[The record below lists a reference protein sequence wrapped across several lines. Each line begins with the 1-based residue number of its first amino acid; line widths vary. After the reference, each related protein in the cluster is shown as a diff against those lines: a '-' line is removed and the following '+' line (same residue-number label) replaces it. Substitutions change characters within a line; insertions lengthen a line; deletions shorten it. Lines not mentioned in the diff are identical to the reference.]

1 MSQQYPQPAVELEP
15 VLDEVVGY
23 LNFSSGNSDPRFLEN
38 LSRLTAAIETE
49 ELLDSGNELTLVEVL
64 QSWLHDAL
72 KRLQSEGKA
81 FRDASQA
88 SALIKLMFE
97 DFLPAYREFHR
108 DLLHHQTGS
117 NLWRPFFLG
126 RAWEA
131 LLRQGAPWEESD
143 RIVTVA
149 LAQLNDYVGYRPTPA
164 LTSGNRSD
172 PYPNEF
178 VRPIPLYVR
187 GAGVAAGRYAPLVSH
202 TLKILRETDPE
213 ILQRAWFDLDR
224 LEEIALDPRAY
235 DFDHPVNR
243 RPNHH
248 FGQWDP
254 RHIDGAGYYTRFV
267 MQQVTLA
274 ALLAR
279 VEAADGDPQ
288 EQEERLYEASAV
300 LAGTI
305 LMASGTSGDS
315 PGCHDSTVT
324 LSTLL
329 PHIASYRDDFYQQLL
344 TSAVGPRGERLR
356 LEAQKRRQPFGAA
369 RQHLNHELSR
379 RRALQLQR
387 VHLALLFAR
396 MGYQESA
403 LKQADSVRVASAR
416 MLTALYC
423 RLTSGHDAI
432 DAGKLDLVS
441 DDLLQIEDLLHR
453 AIECG
458 ALVDPWSVVG
468 FAANFSL
475 FPALENTVHDWRVDE
490 LIELVRQI
498 LDLAAR
504 AWSEAAAVDDSKHE
518 RLFESILQR
527 LTGWWDQ
534 HATASVEGVDRLVAK
549 EIEVSA
555 NLVSGALN
563 AWHKAGAA
571 SGDIAFWQMFVEEF
585 DSSKA
590 FQMVIE
596 ALLDHGDTVASRA
609 LMMQWVNQ
617 RDRTPLDDGDAD
629 FGPLAFRW
637 LATVEAQQHV
647 TDRPSTEKDRWPEVA
662 KFFAYLEANAE
673 EYWQSPELTMDGS
686 AAAGRMTDDDIPFGD
701 PDDDSDD
708 DYGEDFDTEGLED
721 SLAGEFGDDLE
732 GEFSEGEYDYPY
744 DEDDSDDEYDYE
756 DDENEVF
763 SAAYEEMVYRDS
775 TDDGVE
781 GDLADDGADPLYTE
795 WEYEADR
802 IDQRL
807 SFLNTVARLWKH
819 TAITWGGDGEDR
831 RETFDSWLQ
840 QTAKNYRQLV
850 ELLESVHDYRF
861 AKPSPSHESLVE
873 YDRLRMIKEQ
883 LVQAII
889 ATCVETAVA
898 SRLLMA
904 SRAKGDQAA
913 VAPKQTFDAEVDQ
926 VAIPLLRSVLAG
938 DVQGVREMWPF
949 FLEVLSKRP
958 LLYVPH
964 SRGGKP
970 RKIVATRGLQRLLHD
985 LLGWL
990 PKLGMIRE
998 TCELLD
1004 LAQQLEKDFP
1014 MESAVT
1020 EFDRLFE
1027 NGYQAIVRSMVV
1039 SAEAWDHRIPP
1050 ERARQADHMLVDAL
1064 QMLTERQL
1072 DRWLDHSHT
1081 LRLSVVERLSEPD
1094 DWDKF
1099 KAFVEAYG
1107 GQLFTQ
1113 KFLGSLG
1120 NLRGI
1125 LHQGAD
1131 AWLAQLEENPDAV
1144 EQIKLLS
1151 DLANGAPRRTA
1162 VEMLTLTLEIV
1173 VENYRA
1179 YRDYNTT
1186 TTQSDHGEL
1195 LYNFVDFIRLRA
1207 EYDRVAWKLR
1217 PVVWAHEILVRHG
1230 RTLAAEMWRQ
1240 AFVERTREVADDHL
1254 RRLVQLAD
1262 EYGMQLPT
1270 ISDRLEERFIR
1281 PLVIDQVR
1289 ALVGPAMSEDAAE
1302 KRTAFTALERE
1313 ITELASQ
1320 PHGAGFE
1327 APDWLTAL
1335 EEEVTEAR
1343 SRMTHVS
1350 SSDRLARRIG
1360 QVQLSWSE
1368 LLEQLAGKDAN

>member
-1 MSQQYPQPAVELEP
+1 MPI
-15 VLDEVVGY
+15 
-23 LNFSSGNSDPRFLEN
+23 SD
-38 LSRLTAAIETE
+38 
-49 ELLDSGNELTLVEVL
+49 
-64 QSWLHDAL
+64 
-72 KRLQSEGKA
+72 
-81 FRDASQA
+81 
-88 SALIKLMFE
+88 
-97 DFLPAYREFHR
+97 
-108 DLLHHQTGS
+108 
-117 NLWRPFFLG
+117 
-126 RAWEA
+126 
-131 LLRQGAPWEESD
+131 
-143 RIVTVA
+143 
-149 LAQLNDYVGYRPTPA
+149 
-164 LTSGNRSD
+164 
-172 PYPNEF
+172 
-178 VRPIPLYVR
+178 
-187 GAGVAAGRYAPLVSH
+187 
-202 TLKILRETDPE
+202 
-213 ILQRAWFDLDR
+213 
-224 LEEIALDPRAY
+224 
-235 DFDHPVNR
+235 
-243 RPNHH
+243 
-248 FGQWDP
+248 
-254 RHIDGAGYYTRFV
+254 
-267 MQQVTLA
+267 
-274 ALLAR
+274 
-279 VEAADGDPQ
+279 
-288 EQEERLYEASAV
+288 
-300 LAGTI
+300 
-305 LMASGTSGDS
+305 
-315 PGCHDSTVT
+315 
-324 LSTLL
+324 
-329 PHIASYRDDFYQQLL
+329 
-344 TSAVGPRGERLR
+344 
-356 LEAQKRRQPFGAA
+356 
-369 RQHLNHELSR
+369 
-379 RRALQLQR
+379 
-387 VHLALLFAR
+387 
-396 MGYQESA
+396 
-403 LKQADSVRVASAR
+403 
-416 MLTALYC
+416 
-423 RLTSGHDAI
+423 
-432 DAGKLDLVS
+432 
-441 DDLLQIEDLLHR
+441 
-453 AIECG
+453 
-458 ALVDPWSVVG
+458 
-468 FAANFSL
+468 
-475 FPALENTVHDWRVDE
+475 
-490 LIELVRQI
+490 
-498 LDLAAR
+498 
-504 AWSEAAAVDDSKHE
+504 
-518 RLFESILQR
+518 
-527 LTGWWDQ
+527 
-534 HATASVEGVDRLVAK
+534 
-549 EIEVSA
+549 
-555 NLVSGALN
+555 
-563 AWHKAGAA
+563 
-571 SGDIAFWQMFVEEF
+571 
-585 DSSKA
+585 
-590 FQMVIE
+590 
-596 ALLDHGDTVASRA
+596 
-609 LMMQWVNQ
+609 
-617 RDRTPLDDGDAD
+617 
-629 FGPLAFRW
+629 PLAFRW
-637 LATVEAQQHV
+637 LATVEAQQHAAV
-647 TDRPSTEKDRWPEVA
+647 EQDSESDRWPQVA

-673 EYWQSPELTMDGS
+673 EYWQPPELTTDGS
-686 AAAGRMTDDDIPFGD
+686 SAAGRVTEDDIPFGD
-701 PDDDSDD
+701 PDDDAEDE
-708 DYGEDFDTEGLED
+708 YGEDFDTDGLED
-721 SLAGEFGDDLE
+721 SLADEFGEDLGGEFG
-732 GEFSEGEYDYPY
+732 EGEYDYPY
-744 DEDDSDDEYDYE
+744 DEDNSDDQYDYE

-775 TDDGVE
+775 TDDGIE

-819 TAITWGGDGEDR
+819 TAITWGGDGDDR

-850 ELLESVHDYRF
+850 ELLESVHEYRF

-889 ATCVETAVA
+889 GTCVETAVA

-904 SRAKGDQAA
+904 ARTKGDQEA

-926 VAIPLLRSVLAG
+926 VAIPLLRSVLSG
-938 DVQGVREMWPF
+938 DVEGIRGVWPF

-964 SRGGKP
+964 TRGGKP

-1027 NGYQAIVRSMVV
+1027 NGYQAIVRSMVA

-1081 LRLSVVERLSEPD
+1081 LRLSVVERLNEPE

-1099 KAFVEAYG
+1099 KAFVESYG
-1107 GQLFTQ
+1107 AQLFTQ

-1125 LHQGAD
+1125 LHQGVD

-1144 EQIKLLS
+1144 EQIKLLT
-1151 DLANGAPRRTA
+1151 DLASGAPRRTA
-1162 VEMLTLTLEIV
+1162 VEMLTLTMEIV

-1254 RRLVQLAD
+1254 RRLVRLAE

-1289 ALVGPAMSEDAAE
+1289 ALVGPAMSEEAEE
-1302 KRTAFTALERE
+1302 KRTAFAALEQE

-1360 QVQLSWSE
+1360 QVQLSWGE
-1368 LLEQLAGKDAN
+1368 LLEQLTGKESN

>member
-1 MSQQYPQPAVELEP
+1 
-15 VLDEVVGY
+15 
-23 LNFSSGNSDPRFLEN
+23 
-38 LSRLTAAIETE
+38 
-49 ELLDSGNELTLVEVL
+49 
-64 QSWLHDAL
+64 
-72 KRLQSEGKA
+72 

-88 SALIKLMFE
+88 TALVELMFKE
-97 DFLPAYREFHR
+97 FLPAYREFHR
-108 DLLHHQTGS
+108 DLLHHQTEQD
-117 NLWRPFFLG
+117 LWRPYFLG
-126 RAWEA
+126 RAWET
-131 LLRQGAPWEESD
+131 LLRQGGSWDESD

-149 LAQLNDYVGYRPTPA
+149 LSQLNEYVGYRPTPA

-187 GAGVAAGRYAPLVSH
+187 GAGVAAGRYDRLLSR
-202 TLKILRETDPE
+202 TLEILRETDPE

-267 MQQVTLA
+267 MQEVTLA

-279 VEAADGDPQ
+279 VEAANEDPQ
-288 EQEERLYEASAV
+288 EQEHRLYEAAAV

-305 LMASGTSGDS
+305 LMASGTSGDA

-329 PHIASYRDDFYQQLL
+329 PHIAAYRDDFYQQLL
-344 TSAVGPRGERLR
+344 TSAVGALGERL
-356 LEAQKRRQPFGAA
+356 LEDAQKRRQPFGAA

-396 MGYQESA
+396 MGYQDSA
-403 LKQADSVRVASAR
+403 LKQAGSVRVASAR

-423 RLTSGHDAI
+423 RLTSGHDSI

-527 LTGWWDQ
+527 LTRWWDQ
-534 HATASVEGVDRLVAK
+534 HATATVEGVDRLVAK

-629 FGPLAFRW
+629 LGPLAFRW
-637 LATVEAQQHV
+637 LATVEAQQHAA
-647 TDRPSTEKDRWPEVA
+647 PEESSEKDRWPQVA

-673 EYWQSPELTMDGS
+673 EYWQPPELTMDGS
-686 AAAGRMTDDDIPFGD
+686 TSARRISDDEIPFGD
-701 PDDDSDD
+701 PDGEDD
-708 DYGEDFDTEGLED
+708 DYGEDFDTDGLEE
-721 SLAGEFGDDLE
+721 SLADEFDDALDDALDRELGD
-732 GEFSEGEYDYPY
+732 GEYDYPY
-744 DEDDSDDEYDYE
+744 DEESSDSEYDY
-756 DDENEVF
+756 DEEESEVF
-763 SAAYEEMVYRDS
+763 GAAYEEMVYRDS
-775 TDDGVE
+775 TDDGNE

-819 TAITWGGDGEDR
+819 TAITWGGNGEDR
-831 RETFDSWLQ
+831 RETFDSWLHQ
-840 QTAKNYRQLV
+840 AADNYRRLI
-850 ELLESVHDYRF
+850 ELLESVHEYRF

-889 ATCVETAVA
+889 GTCVETAVA
-898 SRLLMA
+898 ARLLMA
-904 SRAKGDQAA
+904 SRGKDVQQES
-913 VAPKQTFDAEVDQ
+913 APKQTFDAEIDQ

-938 DVQGVREMWPF
+938 DTAGVREVWPF

-990 PKLGMIRE
+990 PKLGMVRE
-998 TCELLD
+998 TCQLLD

-1027 NGYQAIVRSMVV
+1027 NGYQAIVRSMVA
-1039 SAEAWDHRIPP
+1039 SAEAWDNRIPP

-1081 LRLSVVERLSEPD
+1081 LRLSVVERLGDEE
-1094 DWDKF
+1094 DWEKF

-1107 GQLFTQ
+1107 EQLFTQ

-1120 NLRGI
+1120 TLRGI
-1125 LHQGAD
+1125 WHQGVD
-1131 AWLAQLEENPDAV
+1131 AWLAQLEENPDAI
-1144 EQIKLLS
+1144 EQIKLLT
-1151 DLANGAPRRTA
+1151 DLADGAPRQA
-1162 VEMLTLTLEIV
+1162 VVEMLTLTLEIV

-1217 PVVWAHEILVRHG
+1217 PVVWAHEYLVRHG
-1230 RTLAAEMWRQ
+1230 RTIAAEMWRQ
-1240 AFVERTREVADDHL
+1240 AFVERTNDVAEDHL
-1254 RRLVQLAD
+1254 QRLIQLG
-1262 EYGMQLPT
+1262 EQYGMQLPT

-1289 ALVGPAMSEDAAE
+1289 ALVGPAMSADAEE
-1302 KRTAFTALERE
+1302 KRLAFAALEQE
-1313 ITELASQ
+1313 IAGLASQ

-1343 SRMTHVS
+1343 SRMSHVS

-1368 LLEQLAGKDAN
+1368 LLEQLSGKES